1 MEAYWF
7 IIRNNIKKKK
17 RDVAVLVFLIALA
30 ALLLYTSVSVF
41 AGMNTMLDRA
51 YDRAH
56 TADLIYICNQ
66 SEEQI
71 REIFLE
77 QEEVEEYESSEC
89 LFFVNADFRGQEDE
103 ESRQTMFILS
113 RIGEARTISTL
124 AGAENAAVRED
135 SIYCR
140 II

>member
-1 MEAYWF
+1 MVDMEAYWF

-77 QEEVEEYESSEC
+77 QEEVEEYESSES
-89 LFFVNADFRGQEDE
+89 LFCQ
-103 ESRQTMFILS
+103 
-113 RIGEARTISTL
+113 
-124 AGAENAAVRED
+124 
-135 SIYCR
+135 C
-140 II
+140 